1 MADTDIFF
9 GVVYFVF
16 DVYSIYF
23 LLFPGKQIDL
33 QFKSNSA
40 THRAQLPPQW
50 EQCFSTYTTSQ
61 SDGRASPIVY
71 ECVNTRSM

>member
-23 LLFPGKQIDL
+23 LFFQENK
-33 QFKSNSA
+33 
-40 THRAQLPPQW
+40 
-50 EQCFSTYTTSQ
+50 
-61 SDGRASPIVY
+61 
-71 ECVNTRSM
+71 